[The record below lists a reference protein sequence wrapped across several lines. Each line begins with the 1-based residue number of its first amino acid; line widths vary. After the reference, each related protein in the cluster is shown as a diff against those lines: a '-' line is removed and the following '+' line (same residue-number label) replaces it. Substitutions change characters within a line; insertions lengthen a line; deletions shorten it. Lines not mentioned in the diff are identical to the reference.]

1 MSTMM
6 QKKFSGWQGSDER
19 GHVFG
24 WLYNFHAIPLATQ
37 KMMITFLLI

>member
-1 MSTMM
+1 MI
-6 QKKFSGWQGSDER
+6 QNKFSGLPGS
-19 GHVFG
+19 GASGNAFH